1 MVDINA
7 QGSLLSCRSLERASR
22 SIRCLPFTKQ
32 FYQDAQERGLDASTV
47 LQLPKLY
54 RLDSVRWFTAANS
67 VEDAFRWLIRVGV
80 LRREVDGQGL
90 TSRIRATPLA
100 RQLLEAKPDLPQ
112 ERGRLLDHLRLTLRR
127 CWPTL

>member
-47 LQLPKLY
+47 LQLPKVY

-67 VEDAFRWLIRVGV
+67 VEDAFGRPSRPRVWRDGRSAARVGSDDF
-80 LRREVDGQGL
+80 EDD
-90 TSRIRATPLA
+90 
-100 RQLLEAKPDLPQ
+100 EAM
-112 ERGRLLDHLRLTLRR
+112 
-127 CWPTL
+127 